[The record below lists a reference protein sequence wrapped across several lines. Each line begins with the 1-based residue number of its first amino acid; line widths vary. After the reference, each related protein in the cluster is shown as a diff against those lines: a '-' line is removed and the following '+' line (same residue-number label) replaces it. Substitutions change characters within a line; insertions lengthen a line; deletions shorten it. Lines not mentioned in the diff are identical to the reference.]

1 MHEVKQHTSKMITY
15 DARYICRA
23 FNMIKSIGKKLES
36 FFFSLNFDWQAMM
49 QSASYLTAPLPSLI
63 G

>member
-1 MHEVKQHTSKMITY
+1 MMQG
-15 DARYICRA
+15 RA
-23 FNMIKSIGKKLES
+23 YNMIKSIGKKLES

-49 QSASYLTAPLPSLI
+49 QSASYLTAPLTSLI

>member
-1 MHEVKQHTSKMITY
+1 MMQG
-15 DARYICRA
+15 RA

-36 FFFSLNFDWQAMM
+36 FFSLNFDWQAMM

>member
-1 MHEVKQHTSKMITY
+1 MMQG
-15 DARYICRA
+15 RA

-49 QSASYLTAPLPSLI
+49 QSASYLTAPSLLLQDRPT
-63 G
+63 

>member
-1 MHEVKQHTSKMITY
+1 MMQG
-15 DARYICRA
+15 RA

-49 QSASYLTAPLPSLI
+49 QSASYLTDPPPFSYRINLPDNKARTMLNLD
-63 G
+63 